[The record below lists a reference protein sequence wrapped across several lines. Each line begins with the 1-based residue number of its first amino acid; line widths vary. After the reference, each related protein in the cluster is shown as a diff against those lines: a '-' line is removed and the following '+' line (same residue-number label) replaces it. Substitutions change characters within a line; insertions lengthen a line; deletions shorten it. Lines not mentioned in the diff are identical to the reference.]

1 MREGIVQQIR
11 IGQIKQAQE
20 EENWIVKLKEYLI
33 GDVFRLNND
42 EVNYVRESRLIT
54 KWMRVGCYFS
64 VREQRIVLKNV
75 RRFYVW
81 SCRSSCNKFFNTTS
95 TQVWKEV
102 IRGWAAPIK
111 RSARTFIGEVY
122 TGLSNVMWANVL
134 IV

>member
-75 RRFYVW
+75 RSFYV
-81 SCRSSCNKFFNTTS
+81 
-95 TQVWKEV
+95 
-102 IRGWAAPIK
+102 
-111 RSARTFIGEVY
+111 
-122 TGLSNVMWANVL
+122 
-134 IV
+134 

>member
-1 MREGIVQQIR
+1 MAAITRSAVRRRQRPESMREGIVQQIR

-75 RRFYVW
+75 RSFYV
-81 SCRSSCNKFFNTTS
+81 
-95 TQVWKEV
+95 
-102 IRGWAAPIK
+102 
-111 RSARTFIGEVY
+111 
-122 TGLSNVMWANVL
+122 
-134 IV
+134 